1 MIQFG
6 MCYGAIIHA
15 VRSVRKAK
23 QTKGAFFRIMKS
35 ENNLSLRQEIF
46 AHFRAGRNAAGTV
59 ENQSLPLFLLFSI
72 FLHSSEIV

>member
-15 VRSVRKAK
+15 VRSARKAK
-23 QTKGAFFRIMKS
+23 QTKGAFFRIMS
-35 ENNLSLRQEIF
+35 NSLRKEIF

-59 ENQSLPLFLLFSI
+59 ENQSLPLLLLFSI